1 MPMITVDMFPGRT
14 EEQKRALVHE
24 LTEAFAR
31 TCDVKRE
38 AVWVVLRE
46 VDPGNW
52 AIGGKLASD
61 R

>member
-14 EEQKRALVHE
+14 ADQKRALVRE
-24 LTEAFAR
+24 LTEAMAR
-31 TCDVKRE
+31 TCDVKPE

-46 VDPGNW
+46 VQPDDW
-52 AIGGKLASD
+52 AIGGTLASD

>member
-14 EEQKRALVHE
+14 EDQKRALVHE
-24 LTEAFAR
+24 LTEALAR

-38 AVWVVLRE
+38 AVWVVIRE
-46 VDPGNW
+46 VEAGNW
-52 AIGGKLASD
+52 AIGGQLVSD

>member
-14 EEQKRALVHE
+14 AEQKRALVHE
-24 LTEAFAR
+24 LTEAMAR

-46 VDPGNW
+46 VQPENW
-52 AIGGKLASD
+52 AIGGTLASD